1 MLHAPPVRPTF
12 ELPLTV
18 PVDRAVQQLEAA
30 LERDA
35 AHHPV
40 EVLGQHVVL
49 TIAPEARHFW
59 SPWLTME
66 TEATDTGSVLHAR
79 FSPKPA
85 VWTGFMLS
93 YISLITAGC
102 FGLMFA
108 ASFLVIGRSVW
119 LSLLLGCA
127 CLALALGMYA
137 AAQVGQRL
145 AREQMAELRD
155 LVHAALDD
163 LRADPPAAPR

>member
-1 MLHAPPVRPTF
+1 MLQPPPVRPTF
-12 ELPLTV
+12 ELSLTAS
-18 PVDRAVQQLEAA
+18 VDGTVQQLQAA

-49 TIAPEARHFW
+49 TIAPDARHFW

-66 TEATDTGSVLHAR
+66 TVAAGAGSVLHAR

-85 VWTGFMLS
+85 IWTGFMLS

-108 ASFLVIGRSVW
+108 ASFLVIGRSAW
-119 LSLLLGCA
+119 LSLVLGCA

-145 AREQMAELRD
+145 AHAQMAELRD
-155 LVHAALDD
+155 LVHDALAE
-163 LRADPPAAPR
+163 LRAEPPAAE